1 MTLVEPK
8 LKSSVASEEI
18 LKWVKSG
25 RFTPGQRLPSERAM
39 AKELRMNH
47 LTIRRGLAELASKGI
62 IQKRRNVGNFVA
74 TKPLL
79 ETAVVLQRYVLSQS
93 SPHPFFSQAVAG
105 VQEVLGE
112 RSPAALILSYRPEH
126 LWEDIGPALI
136 ARRIRGI
143 VLAPGADA
151 KIEDVQ
157 RIRDAGIEVVLIKP
171 NIGLLPLRL
180 VSVEVD
186 VPGAIAEVLDGILAR
201 GHRRIVIV
209 QYLKAQQRAAYRE
222 IMQGVFRRYGM
233 SDDDSMYLDI
243 PSSDN
248 SIDFSVMNRIF
259 DRKGKDSPTAVLV
272 YDEFMA
278 SALFRICYERDIRVP
293 ADISIASVLDSAP
306 NLHPVP
312 LTAADA
318 ATAARNQGRIA
329 AEVLIRQMSGQ
340 PVSERLIYVGC
351 DIHWR
356 ASMASLNGHVVQQV
370 NFPVADVVRPNT
382 ENLLHLSYGG
392 Q

>member
-1 MTLVEPK
+1 MTLLEPK

-18 LKWVKSG
+18 LKWVKTG

-79 ETAVVLQRYVLSQS
+79 ETAIVLQRFVLSQS
-93 SPHPFFSQAVAG
+93 SPHPFFSQSVAG

-112 RSPAALILSYRPEH
+112 RSPAALILSYRPGH
-126 LWEDIGPALI
+126 LWQDVGPSLL
-136 ARRIRGI
+136 ARRIRGV
-143 VLAPGADA
+143 VLACGADV
-151 KIEDVQ
+151 KIEDVMRMRQ
-157 RIRDAGIEVVLIKP
+157 EGIEIVLIKP

-180 VSVEVD
+180 ASVEVD
-186 VPGAIAEVLDGILAR
+186 TPGAMAEVLEGILAR
-201 GHRRIVIV
+201 GHRKICIGR
-209 QYLKAQQRAAYRE
+209 YLKAPQRAMHRE
-222 IMQGVFRRYGM
+222 ILQDVFHRHGIE
-233 SDDDSMYLDI
+233 DDESMYLDI
-243 PSSDN
+243 PSDDT
-248 SIDFSVMNRIF
+248 SIDFSVLHQLF
-259 DRKGKDSPTAVLV
+259 DGTRPRPTAVMV

-278 SALFRICYERDIRVP
+278 SALFRICYERDVRVP
-293 ADISIASVLDSAP
+293 DDLSVASVLDSAP

-312 LTAADA
+312 LTAGDG

-329 AEVLIRQMSGQ
+329 AEMLIRQMSGQ
-340 PVSERLIYVGC
+340 RPAERLIQVGC

-356 ASMASLNGHVVQQV
+356 ASMASVNGQAS
-370 NFPVADVVRPNT
+370 NPRINGADVVRA
-382 ENLLHLSYGG
+382 ERSQHLIFGG